1 MDKRLFL
8 AIELPNEM
16 RRIFFEWQEN
26 YRNLKGARWTAEENL
41 HITLAFLGNVEEN
54 RIQQLIRELA
64 VELKNFNKF
73 KLAFKAM
80 VLAPV
85 NRPARMIWA
94 DFYHSQKF
102 NDLANKILSV
112 AKNYAEP
119 EIYDNIKNPVAHVTM
134 ARLREA
140 IYLNGLKQPELNER
154 SFEANKVLLM
164 ESELLPAGPKYK
176 AVAEFRL
183 VIGKPVSCSR

>member
-1 MDKRLFL
+1 
-8 AIELPNEM
+8 M

-102 NDLANKILSV
+102 NDLANKIWQV

-119 EIYDNIKNPVAHVTM
+119 EIYDNIKNPIAHVTM
-134 ARLREA
+134 CRFREPV
-140 IYLNGLKQPELNER
+140 YLSALKQPDLKEK
-154 SFEANKVLLM
+154 SFEVSSINLM
-164 ESELLPAGPKYK
+164 ESELTRQRPYY
-176 AVAEFRL
+176 R
-183 VIGKPVSCSR
+183 VIKKILI